1 MVRAKRLAV
10 AALIA
15 VPLTFALLGALGL
28 VVGALHLNGIDLG
41 AIDPTEQAFTVTIHN
56 DLSEPVVLKQCD
68 TVCGP
73 NFHETDRLAPGAS
86 VPVNT
91 SSENVPNWWVVV
103 GNDGKPL
110 GCLNLL
116 YDHKAPDVVLNTSQ
130 MTACPK

>member
-15 VPLTFALLGALGL
+15 VPLTFAFLAALGL

-73 NFHETDRLAPGAS
+73 NFHEIDHLAPGAS

-103 GNDGKPL
+103 GNDGEQL

-116 YDHKAPDVVLNTSQ
+116 YDHKVRDVVVNTSQ

>member
-1 MVRAKRLAV
+1 MVRAKRLAI

-15 VPLTFALLGALGL
+15 VPLTFAFLAALGL

-41 AIDPTEQAFTVTIHN
+41 AIDPTEQAFPVTIHN

-73 NFHETDRLAPGAS
+73 NFHEIDRLEPGAS

-91 SSENVPNWWVVV
+91 SSENVANWWVVV
-103 GNDGKPL
+103 GNDGKQL

-116 YDHKAPDVVLNTSQ
+116 YGHKAPDIVVNTSQ

>member
-41 AIDPTEQAFTVTIHN
+41 AIDPTEQAFSVTIHN

-73 NFHETDRLAPGAS
+73 NFHEIDRLAPGAS

-103 GNDGKPL
+103 GNDGMPR

-116 YDHKAPDVVLNTSQ
+116 YDHNAPHVVLNTPQ